1 MNWYKIFYWL
11 TVADNVKTVFLVL
24 AVACGIFT
32 IIATIGAYGAF
43 ENPYKEWESFSKRVY
58 KVMVIIF
65 LLSGLLWT
73 FTPSKTDCLLII
85 AGGSVGNF
93 ITSDSSSRA
102 IPADITKFLHLKLQ
116 DQILSSSDDIKRQL
130 NMQSPKE
137 KLMDK
142 VKDLT
147 KEQLI
152 DYLKNDSTITV
163 K

>member
-11 TVADNVKTVFLVL
+11 TVADNVKAVFLTLTIV
-24 AVACGIFT
+24 CGIFT
-32 IIATIGAYGAF
+32 MLCTIGAYGAF
-43 ENPYKEWESFSKRVY
+43 ENAYRNWESFSKRIY
-58 KVMVIIF
+58 KIIAIIF

-93 ITSDSSSRA
+93 ITSDSSSQK

-116 DQILSSSDDIKRQL
+116 DQILNSSDDIKRQL
-130 NMQSPKE
+130 DMQTPKE

-152 DYLKNDSTITV
+152 EYLKNDSTLI